1 MHKWYMSI
9 YVQLDVVNET
19 LIWSTSVQSVPPGA
33 WLPILDGGGAGTGL
47 SPAPPTLGILY
58 LLAVRTATKPAQ
70 QATPW
75 NSARSGEVDW
85 AGAQLPGRS
94 PR

>member
-33 WLPILDGGGAGTGL
+33 WLPILDGGVQVQVCPL
-47 SPAPPTLGILY
+47 RLPPWESCTSWLC
-58 LLAVRTATKPAQ
+58 AQ
-70 QATPW
+70 QP
-75 NSARSGEVDW
+75 SQHSR
-85 AGAQLPGRS
+85 QHPGTQCGVGR
-94 PR
+94 